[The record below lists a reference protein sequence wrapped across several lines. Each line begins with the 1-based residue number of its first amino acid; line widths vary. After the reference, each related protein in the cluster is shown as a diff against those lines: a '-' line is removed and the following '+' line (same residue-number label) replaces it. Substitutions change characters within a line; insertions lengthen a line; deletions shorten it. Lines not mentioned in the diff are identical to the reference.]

1 MTIGMWVAFFACLVG
16 VAYQLMAIEGK
27 SGNDVMEA
35 ASGRRK
41 GERGRHGSD
50 TEVVRSTQMREVSE
64 RKGYFDFEGLESGSM
79 GARFLR
85 AYPGIREVLFERRK
99 LGKEVTVLRSQ
110 GLGWKHPDVLSAR
123 ERMKPMEEEILRSWK
138 GYQSRRVGRR
148 SERMSRVRR

>member
-41 GERGRHGSD
+41 GESGRHGSD

-64 RKGYFDFEGLESGSM
+64 RK
-79 GARFLR
+79 
-85 AYPGIREVLFERRK
+85 VLISK
-99 LGKEVTVLRSQ
+99 AQ
-110 GLGWKHPDVLSAR
+110 
-123 ERMKPMEEEILRSWK
+123 I
-138 GYQSRRVGRR
+138 GRHR
-148 SERMSRVRR
+148 SEGPEL